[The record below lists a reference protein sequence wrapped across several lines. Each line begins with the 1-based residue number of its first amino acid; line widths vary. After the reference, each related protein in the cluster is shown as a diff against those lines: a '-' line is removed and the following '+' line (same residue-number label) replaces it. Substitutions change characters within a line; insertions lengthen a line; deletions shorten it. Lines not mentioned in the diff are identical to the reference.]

1 MRRQED
7 KDDTF
12 STDTGMTASGIFLI
26 YHSRFRIEFLYRNA
40 KQNTGLERWQSTD
53 SDRLSIGYNASL
65 SAVNVAREV
74 SDRIHEASGRR
85 LSIVSVKRVLHNA
98 SLYQHIREFIEG
110 RKSGDLKNNNGLTE
124 EIPSNLLFFGVRD
137 SA

>member
-1 MRRQED
+1 
-7 KDDTF
+7 
-12 STDTGMTASGIFLI
+12 MTASGIFLI
-26 YHSRFRIEFLYRNA
+26 YNSRFQIEFLYRDA
-40 KQNTGLERWQSTD
+40 KQNTGLEHWQSTD
-53 SDRLSIGYNASL
+53 SDRLSFGYNASL

-74 SDRIHEASGRR
+74 SDWIHEATGRR
-85 LSIVSVKRVLHNA
+85 LSVASVKIVLHNA

-124 EIPSNLLFFGVRD
+124 EIPSNLLFFGIRD

>member
-53 SDRLSIGYNASL
+53 SDRLSIGYHASL

>member
-1 MRRQED
+1 
-7 KDDTF
+7 
-12 STDTGMTASGIFLI
+12 MTASGIFLI

>member
-1 MRRQED
+1 MQI
-7 KDDTF
+7 KD
-12 STDTGMTASGIFLI
+12 
-26 YHSRFRIEFLYRNA
+26 
-40 KQNTGLERWQSTD
+40 
-53 SDRLSIGYNASL
+53 
-65 SAVNVAREV
+65 VNVAREV
-74 SDRIHEASGRR
+74 SDKIHEATGRR
-85 LSIVSVKRVLHNA
+85 LSVASVKKVLHNA